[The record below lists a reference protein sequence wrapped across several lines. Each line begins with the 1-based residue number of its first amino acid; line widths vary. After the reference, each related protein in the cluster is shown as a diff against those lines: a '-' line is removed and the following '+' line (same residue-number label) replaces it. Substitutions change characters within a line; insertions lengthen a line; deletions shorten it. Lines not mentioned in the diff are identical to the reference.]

1 MKRTSIQW
9 DLNPRPQE
17 FSIAGLCSIA
27 VLQPH
32 SVEKIKDS
40 TLKNFEGKNTE
51 KSIFSAKLWL
61 ICNDISSTG
70 KFDVK
75 EREEK
80 MFVKEIN
87 RFRQKTGFRG
97 RAGRGGVTGGK
108 NSSIFAAQ

>member
-1 MKRTSIQW
+1 MKRISIQW

-17 FSIAGLCSIA
+17 FSFAGLCSTA

-97 RAGRGGVTGGK
+97 RAGGGDTGGK